1 MALLFVFLNYH
12 SDLFDYMND
21 MNEGIERDLYPPS
34 VRRVGPQPIGTIMD
48 QRHLK
53 PHDLVA
59 ASTRQLTHKMVSRA
73 CKGRRLT
80 RNTQLK
86 VMHALNL
93 ASGQNYSLRDLF
105 NY

>member
-1 MALLFVFLNYH
+1 
-12 SDLFDYMND
+12 
-21 MNEGIERDLYPPS
+21 MNEGIERDL
-34 VRRVGPQPIGTIMD
+34 GPQPIAAILA
-48 QRHLK
+48 QRNLK

-59 ASTRQLTHKMVSRA
+59 ASTCQLTHKMVSRA

-80 RNTQLK
+80 LNTRTK
-86 VMHALNL
+86 VLDALNL